1 MQFTQ
6 GLHRAVQQKPDA
18 VATVCGNRVRTFR
31 ELHDRVAQ
39 LASGMRE
46 IGVRQGDRVGILA
59 LNSDRYLEAYLAIA
73 WLGAVVSPVNFRWS
87 PAEIIYSLKDSE
99 CSALFIDDTF
109 APHAPALREGCP
121 LLRTL
126 IFCGDGAAPEGAR
139 NHEALIAGHAAIED
153 LEVGD
158 DALFGIFYTGGTTGA
173 PKGVML
179 SHLNVCSSAL
189 SLLAEG
195 ALPEGA
201 VGLHAA
207 PMFHLAD
214 MMLITCLLLRGCEHV
229 MLPAFKP
236 DAVLDLI
243 ESRKITDLLLVPAM
257 LQALVDFPATKER
270 DTSSVK
276 RVMYGASPASESLL
290 DRAMAALPST
300 QLMQVYGMTETSAV
314 MTALSDA
321 MHRPESRHLN
331 KVRSGGRSSYHVQV
345 RVVDGDD
352 QEVPRGEV
360 GEIIARGPNIMQGY
374 LNKPDATA
382 AALKGGWMHTGDM
395 GFMDADGYVFIV
407 DRLKD
412 MIISG
417 GENIYS
423 VEVENAIAKHPS
435 VAACAVIG
443 IPCDDMGEK
452 VHATLVLKPDTTLD
466 QDALYAHCKG
476 LIAGYK
482 CPRSMDVRD
491 ALPISGAGKILKT
504 ELRKPFWEGKARSV
518 A

>member
-18 VATVCGNRVRTFR
+18 VATVCNGRIKTFQ

-39 LASGMRE
+39 LAGGMRQ
-46 IGVRQGDRVGILA
+46 IGIRQGDRVCILS

-73 WLGAVVSPVNFRWS
+73 WIGAVVNPANFRWS
-87 PAEIIYSLKDSE
+87 PAEIIYSLQDSE
-99 CSALFIDDTF
+99 CSAIFIDDTF
-109 APHAPALREGCP
+109 APHIPALRDGCP
-121 LLRTL
+121 QLRTV
-126 IFCGDGAAPEGAR
+126 IFCGDGETPDNAVR
-139 NHEALIAGHAAIED
+139 HEDLIAEHQPIED
-153 LEVGD
+153 LEVGGD
-158 DALFGIFYTGGTTGA
+158 ELFGIFYTGGTTGA

-214 MMLITCLLLRGCEHV
+214 MMLITCLLLRGGEHV

-236 DAVLDLI
+236 DAVLDLV
-243 ESRKITDLLLVPAM
+243 EARKISDLLLVPAM
-257 LQALVDFPATKER
+257 LQAVVDFPATRER
-270 DTSSVK
+270 DTSSIK
-276 RVMYGASPASESLL
+276 RIMYGASPASEALL
-290 DRAMAALPST
+290 DRSMAALPT
-300 QLMQVYGMTETSAV
+300 ACLMQVYGMTETSAV

-321 MHRPESRHLN
+321 MHRPEARGRN
-331 KVRSGGRSSYHVQV
+331 KLRSGGRSSYHVQV
-345 RVVDGDD
+345 RIVDGDD
-352 QEVPRGEV
+352 QELPRGEV

-374 LNKPDATA
+374 LNKPEATA
-382 AALKGGWMHTGDM
+382 EALKGGWMHTGDM
-395 GFMDADGYVFIV
+395 GYMDADGYVFIV

-452 VHATLVLKPDTTLD
+452 VHATVVLKPGATLD
-466 QDALYAHCKG
+466 QDALYAHCKN

-482 CPRSMDVRD
+482 CPRSSDVTD

-504 ELRKPFWEGKARSV
+504 ELRKPYWEGKSRAV